1 MWSSIILSV
10 LYGYRRILKCKA
22 KSQPLKSVV
31 LQTSKDI
38 TKSKDIHSFDS
49 DSEVIIVDNSANCLV
64 WKDRSNFIPET
75 YVTLSKSTSL
85 TFDTAAGTGNAVG
98 VGDLAISWKDDNEKT
113 HNFVLKNAFH
123 ILDSPVNILGISA
136 FSKCIGDHATKGT
149 RINSSGQDL
158 IFTWDNGKYQWT
170 FSHCNANM
178 PTLPMREKKDARIK
192 NGTH

>member
-1 MWSSIILSV
+1 M
-10 LYGYRRILKCKA
+10 
-22 KSQPLKSVV
+22 V

-98 VGDLAISWKDDNEKT
+98 VGDLAIFWENTRFTCEY
-113 HNFVLKNAFH
+113 FVNQ
-123 ILDSPVNILGISA
+123 
-136 FSKCIGDHATKGT
+136 CI
-149 RINSSGQDL
+149 
-158 IFTWDNGKYQWT
+158 F
-170 FSHCNANM
+170 
-178 PTLPMREKKDARIK
+178 
-192 NGTH
+192 